1 MSENRKIK
9 NASAVFL
16 DGIYFRS
23 PLESKMYGYLI
34 EAGYSPEYEPDKFTL
49 WQGFRSNTPN
59 YIDGEPTS
67 RKVRGK
73 NEYIPILNPF
83 YDDWEYTPDFKLSI
97 NGYTFY
103 IEVKGYPNDLWPYK
117 KKLFLKL
124 IENDPKTFFFEVKT
138 KRGLLKTLKIIKSI
152 YEQEN
157 TNPDNGGT
165 VMQPS

>member
-1 MSENRKIK
+1 MENKKIK
-9 NASAVFL
+9 GATITEY
-16 DGIYFRS
+16 DGMRFRS
-23 PLESKMYGYLI
+23 KLESKVAKYLKDNNI
-34 EAGYSPEYEPDKFTL
+34 SFEYEPFRLCLLPSMIYNGQTL
-49 WQGFRSNTPN
+49 KS
-59 YIDGEPTS
+59 
-67 RKVRGK
+67 VH
-73 NEYIPILNPF
+73 
-83 YDDWEYTPDFKLSI
+83 YTPDFKLSI